1 MGTLKDQLIE
11 AFDRTQAFKWDPTKG
26 FKLASGLT
34 SPFYVDCRTL
44 MAHPAARHLVARLAY
59 DMTADLQI
67 DCLGGLEIGA
77 ISIATSI
84 SDFAYSATPRREWR
98 TFFVRKQAKDHGLG
112 RLVEGVVNQ
121 GDRALIVDDVL
132 TSGGSVLNAIAAARD
147 AGLQVKDVLVIV
159 DRKEQDGRAR
169 IEQEQV
175 RVRSLLTIDDLMKG
189 RT

>member
-1 MGTLKDQLIE
+1 MLQDELSAVFHT
-11 AFDRTQAFKWDPTKG
+11 TQSFKWDAAGG

-44 MAHPAARHLVARLAY
+44 MAFPHARRLVAQLAHEV
-59 DMTADLQI
+59 TSDLEI

-84 SDFAYSATPRREWR
+84 SDFAYAARLSREWR
-98 TFFVRKQAKDHGLG
+98 TFFVRKQPKDHGLG
-112 RLVEGVVNQ
+112 RLVEGVVHS

-132 TSGGSVLNAIAAARD
+132 TSGGSVLKAIAAARG
-147 AGLQVKDVLVIV
+147 AGLQVQDVLVIV

-169 IEQEQV
+169 IEKEEV
-175 RVRSLLTIDDLMKG
+175 RVRSLVTIDDLMKA
-189 RT
+189 RS